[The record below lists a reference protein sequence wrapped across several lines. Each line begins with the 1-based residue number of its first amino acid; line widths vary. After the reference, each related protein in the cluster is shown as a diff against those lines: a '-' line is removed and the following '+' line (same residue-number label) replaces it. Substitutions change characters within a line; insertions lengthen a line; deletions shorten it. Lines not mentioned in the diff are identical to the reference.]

1 MIKHFSLICIILFCS
16 AANIFGANE
25 VSINTQ
31 VTTAVT
37 LSTNTDYR
45 ISSATPFTST
55 GSINITNTDNAV
67 VIFDVIKPSEAAAQ
81 LGFIKINGADAVNGT
96 NCMVRIYKHG
106 SIILPHGSSF
116 QPLTVYSGEN
126 YTGTAYSSFNVK
138 TGYNLTDA
146 SLNNKIRSLKL
157 KRGYMAF
164 VSTKKNGYGYNR
176 EFIAA
181 NEDLVVPIAQ
191 IELYDKISYIKIL
204 QWNDVNKKGYAGNDN
219 TANALLNTNWCYNWD
234 AGTNSWA
241 DREYVTIHQ
250 QKYWPSISDV
260 GNNGT
265 SPNALGNNEPDNSDQ
280 QIASVDEVLSSWPEM
295 MATGKRLGS
304 PSALKTAWLYQFL
317 DSIDA
322 RGWRCDFVT
331 VHAYW
336 YSDAAAWKSTLDAI
350 HTRTNRPIWITEMNY
365 GANWTGW
372 PGTDTNASAAN
383 YAIEKQ
389 HMAPIIAQLDA
400 LTYVERYAYY
410 NWVQDCRKAYNA
422 DDATLA
428 STNYLTPMGE
438 YYADDKPYLAYK
450 NGNGNEFVPT
460 SPRYN
465 APSGLKSYFDST
477 TGACT
482 LTWKDLNGEFTKSIT
497 VERKYGNGSYEA
509 IGTVPVSTDEANT
522 SYSYT
527 DNISKADNYT
537 YRIHTINY
545 KDENYY
551 TNGTENFG
559 GMTVNASD
567 VALPKGDYTLSV
579 KGTVSTAITVNGG
592 KYTYTPTTTCNVRFV
607 KKDGT
612 VYVYEGNKYMG
623 TVSETTPTVAATLP
637 DIFTT
642 FDNSN
647 TTKSN
652 ATAKTGIYDYRNM
665 IKNPGFET
673 PGWDVEG
680 GHTAPY
686 WSCTGAG
693 TATSW
698 GCREYASTVCEGA
711 NAYMIHYTP
720 KETACLSQ
728 NIGPLESNTE
738 YQIQLN
744 SWAYASGKNEW
755 LTIGVGTTAGGT
767 DIATKGISVGGS
779 NTSAATWTFNF
790 TTGTMTDKDVY
801 FSLTRIAKTGDDQK
815 NIGLVDRIVIVKAA
829 VQGVTG
835 TEGTTAELLEG
846 TAVPPVLENE
856 LSETTDYTATAAT
869 DAGVTLN
876 RTLKG
881 NMWNTICLPFGLTS
895 DQMHFAFGNDVKVA
909 EFSEVSGTVFNFTTV
924 AQTSANIPYLIFP
937 TSAGTKYTFN
947 KVTIESSSNELTKTT
962 GGVDFVGTYKSE
974 TVPSDA
980 FFISNNVF
988 YKSNGSSPIKGFRA
1002 YFKSPSNAKEMNIS
1016 VDGTTTGING
1026 TISDKKE
1033 ESVNVYDIN
1042 GIIINNNSVSLKSL
1056 PKGVY
1061 IIKGKKVSVNHK

>member
-1 MIKHFSLICIILFCS
+1 MIKEVAYQVEDVNDLVNKTIKLLDESGNRKRLVFKAPTGSGKTVMASQMLDELTTQLAEVEKEVAIIWIAPNKLHQQSYMRMKNYFSETRVLRPVMYDELDHSTNGYIKP
-16 AANIFGANE
+16 GE
-25 VSINTQ
+25 VFFVNWESINKDKNIMVRDTENSSSLYDIVQ
-31 VTTAVT
+31 RTKDVHDMPVIVVIDEEHMFGGRAAKQSEKV
-37 LSTNTDYR
+37 LQNINPKLEIR
-45 ISSATPFTST
+45 ISATPITSPDELVT
-55 GSINITNTDNAV
+55 VSRDRVIREEMIKEGITIN
-67 VIFDVIKPSEAAAQ
+67 P
-81 LGFIKINGADAVNGT
+81 
-96 NCMVRIYKHG
+96 
-106 SIILPHGSSF
+106 
-116 QPLTVYSGEN
+116 
-126 YTGTAYSSFNVK
+126 
-138 TGYNLTDA
+138 
-146 SLNNKIRSLKL
+146 
-157 KRGYMAF
+157 
-164 VSTKKNGYGYNR
+164 
-176 EFIAA
+176 
-181 NEDLVVPIAQ
+181 
-191 IELYDKISYIKIL
+191 
-204 QWNDVNKKGYAGNDN
+204 
-219 TANALLNTNWCYNWD
+219 LLNEIGKGVD
-234 AGTNSWA
+234 AGTNSWT

-250 QKYWPSISDV
+250 QKYWPSISTV

-350 HTRTNRPIWITEMNY
+350 HTRTKRPIWITEMNY

-652 ATAKTGIYDYRNM
+652 ATVKTGIYDYRNM

-673 PGWDVEG
+673 PGSAVEG
-680 GHTAPY
+680 GYTAPY

-711 NAYMIHYTP
+711 SAYMIHYTP

-980 FFISNNVF
+980 FFISNNGF